1 MFIFSSYELQSAF
14 SDIAIFLNIAEQR
27 EGLIKDPRKMEII
40 KEIRD
45 IEDAMEKMRRK
56 IDDETSVLQSLRHT
70 ADAQNALVALQE
82 QCEKD
87 IDLLD
92 DNIREESYIL
102 NKFEVTAPNQLPRNG
117 DDDGDQ
123 VLKIIESMMETGR
136 EKYNAATSRL
146 DRSNTEIVDTQKAI
160 AEKSAIITGNQ
171 KALAS
176 LKARQATLS
185 SSIAKIQRTVEELR
199 RHEEERG
206 YSLEITEDNPRDLI
220 KYIDEQLEELEEGAP
235 ELNVGRVAKNVLKR
249 VKRKARIACC
259 KAVLCV
265 QASCKYLTLTLRR
278 YVFLLFYFRA
288 VPCI

>member
-1 MFIFSSYELQSAF
+1 MFIFASYELQSAF

-185 SSIAKIQRTVEELR
+185 SSIAKMQRTVEELR

-259 KAVLCV
+259 KAVLYV

-278 YVFLLFYFRA
+278 YLFLLFYFRA